1 MKNLLIIIAFILVAL
16 SSNAQ
21 TQHPT
26 LIDYSKSKDSVIF
39 LKINNYLLEYKKTE
53 QQNRINGVKETQ
65 DTYSFMN
72 YMASNFYILINNNML
87 YRNEAIRVKK
97 ESENDFLKIDKLERE
112 NVDLK
117 VEISRLKMEIQNYN
131 FNNNKR
137 KLF

>member
-1 MKNLLIIIAFILVAL
+1 MKNLLIIIALILSAL

-21 TQHPT
+21 TP
-26 LIDYSKSKDSVIF
+26 IEYSKSKDSVMF
-39 LKINNYLLEYKKTE
+39 LKINNYIQEFRKVE
-53 QQNRINGVKETQ
+53 QSNRENNINKTQ
-65 DTYSFMN
+65 DATNFINFMQFN
-72 YMASNFYILINNNML
+72 LMTLISNNML